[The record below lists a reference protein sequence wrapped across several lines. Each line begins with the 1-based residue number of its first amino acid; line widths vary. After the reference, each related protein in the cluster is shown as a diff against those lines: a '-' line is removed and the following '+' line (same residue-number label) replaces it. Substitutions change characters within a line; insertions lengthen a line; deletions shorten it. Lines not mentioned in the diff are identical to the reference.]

1 MTPEG
6 LCGHADEV
14 SVGFALIAFCCGY
27 IFDPKNRTNK
37 AFPSLLAKAAAIAA
51 VPQAL
56 VMIYGAFNPAIIT
69 KVGGL
74 RIAIAFGGLSL
85 LWIALKAF
93 SSDPDEKDHAEKS
106 D

>member
-1 MTPEG
+1 MTPEE
-6 LCGHADEV
+6 LSSYADEV
-14 SVGFALIAFCCGY
+14 SVGLALLAFCCAY

-37 AFPSLLAKAAAIAA
+37 AFPSLLAKAAAVAA

-56 VMIYGAFNPAIIT
+56 VMIYGAFNPVVIA
-69 KVGGL
+69 KVPGL

-93 SSDPDEKDHAEKS
+93 SSDDEDQIKKS
-106 D
+106 N